1 MEIVKHNFVFY
12 CDGSCNPNPNGIH
25 SLGYFG
31 YYYPSNQLEEVDGKK
46 GSKIKGLKVNL
57 RVTNLG
63 VVTPKLEQE
72 NPRLYKEAIDVSPSH
87 YVLGCK
93 NLGLQGTN
101 YKAELQAIIY
111 TLGHVKKVI
120 EESKV
125 LLGDILIKSD
135 SIACVN
141 LINRL
146 VSGENLD
153 LSKYKS
159 PELLESINSLI
170 KVLKQDNKIVAE
182 HVYGHSSSLGNIIV
196 DRLAYLSWLGKEDWK
211 EEVYIVDEKDNFFNP
226 IELPEYLNFKNIYF
240 VNGHQDTSTPSPY
253 IVMDYGKTETV
264 GDKTGDV
271 CMGTVFVDN
280 KDELVESMIKTH
292 LQDGE
297 DGVIFSLDINN
308 LKDVITKILFTFDKE
323 KVLTK
328 NNRPKHLT
336 ILEELP
342 IINTIRP
349 SGLAK
354 HLLSKFSFSFD
365 LLDLY
370 NSKKETNLIKQIDI
384 TDLFFKKKEKS
395 RKDIYEIVISHKDN
409 ELLVEAN
416 GLKIPIT
423 LGVDVPNRNYLKK
436 FERASEIEIILYLIS
451 VSDKVFT
458 YTILTKFK
466 TEENEV
472 IGIWENYFSNRIYK

>member
-1 MEIVKHNFVFY
+1 MEIIKQNFVFY

-31 YYYPSNQLEEVDGKK
+31 YYYPSSQLEEVEGKV
-46 GSKIKGLKVNL
+46 GCKIKGLKTNL

-72 NPRLYKEAIDVSPSH
+72 NPKLYKDAIDVSPTH

-111 TLGHVKKVI
+111 TLEHIVRVAKEGNILV
-120 EESKV
+120 
-125 LLGDILIKSD
+125 GDILIKSD
-135 SIACVN
+135 SSACVN

-146 VSGENLD
+146 VSGEELD
-153 LSKYKS
+153 LTKYKS
-159 PELLESINSLI
+159 SDLLEKITSLI
-170 KVLKQDNKIVAE
+170 KLLRNENKIVAE

-196 DRLAYLSWLGKEDWK
+196 DRLAYLSWLGNEDWK
-211 EEVYIVDEKDNFFNP
+211 EEVYIVEEKDNFFNP

-271 CMGTVFVDN
+271 CMGSVFVEN
-280 KDELVESMIKTH
+280 KDDLVETMIKSH
-292 LQDGE
+292 LQDGD
-297 DGVIFSLDINN
+297 DGVIFSIDLNN
-308 LKDVITKILFTFDKE
+308 LKDVFTKILYTFNKE

-328 NNRPKHLT
+328 NNRPRHLT
-336 ILEELP
+336 VLEELP
-342 IINTIRP
+342 IVNTIRP

-354 HLLSKFSFSFD
+354 QLLSKFNFSFD
-365 LLDLY
+365 LLDIY
-370 NSKKETNLIKQIDI
+370 KTKKELNLIKPIDI
-384 TDLFFKKKEKS
+384 TELFFRKKEKAK
-395 RKDIYEIVISHKDN
+395 KDKYELLLSQKDN
-409 ELLVEAN
+409 EVLVETN

-423 LGVDVPNRNYLKK
+423 LGVDIPNRNYLKK
-436 FERASEIEIILYLIS
+436 FERATEIEILLYLIT
-451 VSDKVFT
+451 VSEKV
-458 YTILTKFK
+458 YSYSILTKFK